1 MLYDAWRNLAIQNLV
16 SLSFAKSFI
25 ENVKKQLVYKVFFLN
40 SMNEQTLNNDIIKR
54 ARKIKLLL
62 MDCDGVL
69 TDGRLYYTENGEQM
83 KVFNVRDGQGIVS
96 WHKAGFRSGIISGR
110 DAKKILESRA
120 TELGIHYI
128 KACSLNKAKDFE
140 DILQDAKVAS
150 KEVAYIGDDIG
161 DACLM
166 GKVGLPIAV
175 ADAVLELLPD
185 VVYKTKA
192 KGGYGAVRE
201 VTDLLLRAKEIF

>member
-1 MLYDAWRNLAIQNLV
+1 MEKEI
-16 SLSFAKSFI
+16 I
-25 ENVKKQLVYKVFFLN
+25 E
-40 SMNEQTLNNDIIKR
+40 R

-69 TDGRLYYTENGEQM
+69 TDGRLYYTANGEQM
-83 KVFNVRDGQGIVS
+83 KVFNVRDGQGLFS
-96 WHKAGFRSGIISGR
+96 WHKAGFQSGIISGR
-110 DAKKILESRA
+110 GAKKILEARA

-128 KACSLNKAKDFE
+128 KACSFDKAKDFA

-150 KEVAYIGDDIG
+150 EEVAYIGDDIG

-175 ADAVLELLPD
+175 ADAVSELLYE
-185 VVYKTKA
+185 VVYTTKA
-192 KGGYGAVRE
+192 KGGCGAVRE
-201 VTDLLLRAKEIF
+201 VTDLLLQAKEIF